1 MKKKYGKEFYLRR
14 FQEAVC
20 FLTALDI
27 RNRFGT
33 LEEYE
38 KASPVKKA
46 YCLGF
51 RADLA
56 KKLSMIGSDKRAFN

>member
-33 LEEYE
+33 VA
-38 KASPVKKA
+38 KASPAKKA

-56 KKLSMIGSDKRAFN
+56 KKLSMIGPDKRAFN